1 MKVKRYSKSGEIRL
15 NVRNVSTRT
24 LCKTSKC
31 DLKTCFAKMQTAPS
45 ALCPLYRPALVM
57 MISVGLAW
65 AEGEWPRCSPAKFKE
80 KGTLTLS
87 ARQARADRHQRRP
100 DEAARSWTKPSPAQ
114 LCSCLPCLAA
124 EAVAERRRE
133 REHMRVAP
141 EVLSTQ
147 PPCYGFSLAI
157 SKNYSCVLNIFW
169 IHKSKFSTLNVAL
182 IWQMWK
188 DEDWDWEEEG
198 KGLNG
203 LVSG

>member
-1 MKVKRYSKSGEIRL
+1 MWFK
-15 NVRNVSTRT
+15 NVFCQDADS
-24 LCKTSKC
+24 SKC
-31 DLKTCFAKMQTAPS
+31 SVPAVSPGPS
-45 ALCPLYRPALVM
+45 YDEQCWPGLY
-57 MISVGLAW
+57 
-65 AEGEWPRCSPAKFKE
+65 WPGQRVNDPDVLQRSSRRKGRWRC
-80 KGTLTLS
+80 S
-87 ARQARADRHQRRP
+87 ARQARADRHQRQP

-188 DEDWDWEEEG
+188 DED
-198 KGLNG
+198 
-203 LVSG
+203 

>member
-1 MKVKRYSKSGEIRL
+1 MWFK
-15 NVRNVSTRT
+15 NVFCQDADS
-24 LCKTSKC
+24 SKC
-31 DLKTCFAKMQTAPS
+31 SVPAVSPGLSYDEQCWPG
-45 ALCPLYRPALVM
+45 LY
-57 MISVGLAW
+57 
-65 AEGEWPRCSPAKFKE
+65 WPGQRVNDPDVLLRSSRRKGRWRC
-80 KGTLTLS
+80 S
-87 ARQARADRHQRRP
+87 ARQTRADRHQRRP

-147 PPCYGFSLAI
+147 PPCYGFSLALSARI
-157 SKNYSCVLNIFW
+157 IVAFGIILEST
-169 IHKSKFSTLNVAL
+169 KSKFSTLNVAL
-182 IWQMWK
+182 IRQMWK

-203 LVSG
+203 PMSG